1 MRVVQ
6 VKLLPTD
13 VQAAS
18 LDATLRACNS
28 AATQVAI
35 VAQERDIHSVYDL
48 RALTYQQVRA
58 QGIASQAA
66 QHVIKKVIDAVKTK
80 RANLKAGNYGKQGS
94 PRCLRVQASPVRFRP
109 LGAQPFD
116 ARNLS
121 WDHQQRTI
129 SIWTVHG
136 RVKDITYTARPE
148 ALDLLAQSRIKESDL
163 AFVRGHWYLHAIID
177 LPEPEPATP
186 VDVTGVDLGIVRIAV
201 TSEGQDWSGGAIT
214 LRHKKGRRYRQILQ
228 AKGTRSAKRKLK
240 KRSGKDSRF
249 VTDTNHRI
257 AKTIVSQAQR
267 TGHAIAIENLGGIR
281 ARVRHRKP
289 ARADFHSW
297 AFAQLGQF
305 LTYKAQTAGVELV
318 VIDPRNTSR
327 ECSTCGHID
336 KKNRPD
342 QATFACRACG
352 HTCNADHNAARV
364 IRARGLHTLGLS
376 QQSPN
381 AA

>member
-1 MRVVQ
+1 M
-6 VKLLPTD
+6 KLLPTD
-13 VQAAS
+13 TQAAS
-18 LDATLRACNS
+18 LDATLRACNL
-28 AATQVAI
+28 AATQVA
-35 VAQERDIHSVYDL
+35 VMAHERDVRNVYDL
-48 RALTYQQVRA
+48 RALTYQQVRD

-66 QHVIKKVIDAVKTK
+66 QHVIKKVVDAMKTK
-80 RANLKAGNYGKQGS
+80 RANLRAGNYGEKDS
-94 PRCLRVQASPVRFRP
+94 PRYLRVQASPVRFRP

-121 WDHQQRTI
+121 WDHQQRTV
-129 SIWTVHG
+129 SIWTVDG
-136 RVKDITYTARPE
+136 RVKDIGYIARPE
-148 ALDLLAQSRIKESDL
+148 ALTLLAGHRIKESDL
-163 AFVRGHWYLHAIID
+163 TFVRGHWYLHAVID
-177 LPEPEPATP
+177 LPEPELAVPT
-186 VDVTGVDLGIVRIAV
+186 DVVGVDLGMVRIAV
-201 TSEGQDWSGGAIT
+201 TSDGDDWFGGAVT

-228 AKGTRSAKRKLK
+228 AKGTKSAKRKLK
-240 KRSGKDSRF
+240 KRSGRDSRF

-267 TGHAIAIENLGGIR
+267 TVRAIAIEDLGGIR

-297 AFAQLGQF
+297 AFAQLGAF
-305 LTYKAQTAGVELV
+305 LTYKAQAAGVELV

-327 ECSTCGHID
+327 ECSACGHVD

-352 HTCNADHNAARV
+352 HTCNADHNAAQV
-364 IRARGLHTLGLS
+364 IRHRGLHTLGLS